1 MLNIKEF
8 YTTGLPIETDIGLC
22 HFIKIKDYPTC
33 FMDLQIIGMSKNE
46 IINKY
51 SQLNKD
57 GSLNEFLNELNK
69 HDLFEIST
77 IIPEIQIA
85 YYNIFLKVFL
95 DEEVLLKITPENFN
109 SIRLLIMEMNCIKE
123 EEINPNPE
131 IQKAI
136 ERSKRVK
143 NQNNEKLTFSDI
155 SSSIVAFTGKSYED
169 INEMTI
175 YQFYIT
181 YHRIARFKN
190 YDTSTL
196 FATVSNEKVNIES
209 WSKHI
214 DLFTEEKHAIS
225 HDEFKKTTGSVINE

>member
-33 FMDLQIIGMSKNE
+33 FMDLQIMGMSKDE

-51 SQLNKD
+51 SKLNKD

-69 HDLFEIST
+69 HDLFEIISS
-77 IIPEIQIA
+77 IPEIQVA

-95 DEEVLLKITPENFN
+95 DEESLSKITPENFN

-136 ERSKRVK
+136 ERSRRVK
-143 NQNNEKLTFSDI
+143 NREGEKLTFADM
-155 SSSIVAFTGKSYED
+155 SSSIVAFSGKSYDEL
-169 INEMTI
+169 NEMTI
-175 YQFYIT
+175 YQFYMT
-181 YHRIARFKN
+181 YYRIAQIKN

-196 FATVSNEKVNIES
+196 FATVSSEKINIES

-214 DLFTEEKHAIS
+214 DLFADEKHSIS
-225 HDEFKKTTGSVINE
+225 HDEFKKTTGSVFDE